1 MNQIE
6 RKRVLNNIVSPYG
19 LALFSYAVF
28 LFACLIP
35 PSIYTHYM
43 HEPDLMFLD
52 PATIL
57 FYTLCVGAFVAGVWF
72 FEKLF
77 PLGPFVERKLEVRI
91 SPTTF
96 LLIPLAV
103 AVAITALSSVLLVK
117 NNPLLVVMLLAQQAG
132 GLRGTDGGGLEFG
145 GTLRSAALFLI
156 GIIWWT
162 LWHYYQSGLQ
172 GWGRRAVKLG
182 LFLAVLTVF
191 ISATLT
197 VSRQPFVAVVS
208 GMAILYLLRKVFI
221 GQLSW
226 SLVGRIGCVVVFG
239 GAFFFFMVSWLRG
252 GTDENSQVD
261 ALVGYT
267 IASYNRMAALLA
279 GRLHYQY
286 SGKGIYFSNFV
297 LFNDTFNRFIPFG
310 KLMNV
315 PDYFDWWTSEF
326 SAVGRAGLNAS
337 MILCGMFGEIYIEIG
352 WFAPIYVFAYGLL
365 YGFTWRRMREGR
377 LIGILLYPYF
387 AGLILG
393 WFGTNAV
400 FEAITA
406 ALVAD
411 AIILSAYE
419 FLFVHQSKSL
429 TRAPQ
434 IG

>member
-1 MNQIE
+1 MSQVWQ
-6 RKRVLNNIVSPYG
+6 KRLLNNIVSPYG
-19 LALFSYAVF
+19 LALFSYALF

-35 PSIYTHYM
+35 PSVYSYHM
-43 HEPDLMFLD
+43 NEPDLMFLD

-57 FYTLCVGAFVAGVWF
+57 FYTLCVAAFVAGVWF

-77 PLGPFVERKLEVRI
+77 PPGPFVERKLEIRI
-91 SPTTF
+91 SPSTF
-96 LLIPLAV
+96 LLIPLTMG
-103 AVAITALSSVLLVK
+103 VAITALSSILLVK
-117 NNPLLVVMLLAQQAG
+117 DNPLLVVMLLAQQG
-132 GLRGTDGGGLEFG
+132 GELRGLDGSGLEFG
-145 GTLRSAALFLI
+145 GTLRSAGLFLI
-156 GIIWWT
+156 GIVWWT
-162 LWHYYQSGLQ
+162 LWRYYQSGLQ
-172 GWGRRAVKLG
+172 GRGKRTVKIG
-182 LFLAVLTVF
+182 LWLAVLTVF
-191 ISATLT
+191 VSATLT
-197 VSRQPFVAVVS
+197 VSRAPFVTVVS
-208 GMAILYLLRKVFI
+208 GMAILYLLRKVLV

-226 SLVGRIGCVVVFG
+226 SLIGRVGCAFVFG
-239 GAFFFFMVSWLRG
+239 GVFFFFLVSWLRG
-252 GTDENSQVD
+252 GTDGNSKVD
-261 ALVGYT
+261 AFVGYT

-286 SGKGIYFSNFV
+286 SGKGIYFSNFL
-297 LFNDTFNRFIPFG
+297 LFNNTFNRIIPFG

-315 PDYFDWWTSEF
+315 PDYFDWWASEF

-365 YGFTWRRMREGR
+365 YGVTWRRMREGR

-419 FLFVHQSKSL
+419 FLFVHHGKSL
-429 TRAPQ
+429 TRSPQ